1 MDTTEQEEKKPGK
14 LPMIRLGLF
23 AVALSFF
30 LGMFYTDIIDWWL
43 AGEKPPTALRI
54 GKLKDK
60 EQVQTD
66 TFSIRLFQYCL
77 KKDPVGNLTI
87 VPHAV
92 SRCLNEL
99 QKNTTPELAELF
111 TPLQISRTETTCA
124 ADIHE
129 GAFLFTNKADTLGGV
144 ANGVITPTEFSGDL
158 AATHQHINGLVNY
171 YTNGAINRMF
181 SSSSA
186 PRSTRLLAA
195 AVHGFRADWYYPIY
209 YRHTEPAM
217 FRNADATRSKVSFL
231 KSDGNFRMAQDPQG
245 KWKAVAMFMRNT
257 PQGDAA
263 GHESC
268 ALILILPQEELPLS
282 ARPLA
287 TELTTED
294 FNAIR
299 TALAQAEESP
309 ATIKLPRIT
318 ASEYRSD
325 MFPALQAMGLT
336 ALVQQD
342 AAPFPKLSQS
352 SPFPLD
358 GFYQQSSFT
367 WEESA
372 PSRVMP
378 AAFNGSS
385 TTLEFNR
392 PFIWMLCPLTSPAPP
407 YLMGVV
413 EYM

>member
-1 MDTTEQEEKKPGK
+1 MDTTEQESKAPGK

-30 LGMFYTDIIDWWL
+30 LGMYYTDIIDWL
-43 AGEKPPTALRI
+43 TQGEKPPTAIRI
-54 GKLKDK
+54 GELKDDR
-60 EQVQTD
+60 QVQTD
-66 TFSIRLFQYCL
+66 TFSIRLFQYCI
-77 KKDPVGNLTI
+77 KKEPVGNLTV

-99 QKNTTPELAELF
+99 QKMCTPEQAELF
-111 TPLQISRTETTCA
+111 TPLQICPTEAKCA
-124 ADIHE
+124 AAVHE
-129 GAFLFTNKADTLGGV
+129 GAFLFPNKADTLEGAENEV
-144 ANGVITPTEFSGDL
+144 VSPTEFSGDL
-158 AATHQHINGLVNY
+158 AEAHQHINGLVNY

-195 AVHGFRADWYYPIY
+195 AVLGFRADWYYPIY
-209 YRHTEPAM
+209 PGNTEPAT
-217 FRNADATRSKVSFL
+217 FRNADATKSKVAFMEAE
-231 KSDGNFRMAQDPQG
+231 GNYRIVQDPQG

-263 GHESC
+263 GHDSC

-287 TELTTED
+287 TELTPED
-294 FNAIR
+294 FNTIR
-299 TALAQAEESP
+299 TALAKAEESP
-309 ATIKLPRIT
+309 ATIKLPRVSG
-318 ASEYRSD
+318 AEYRSD
-325 MFPALQAMGLT
+325 MFPALQAMGLA
-336 ALVQQD
+336 ALVQPD
-342 AAPFPKLSQS
+342 AAPFPKLSKTT
-352 SPFPLD
+352 PFPLD
-358 GFYQQSSFT
+358 GFYQQSAFT

-372 PSRVMP
+372 PTAVAP
-378 AAFNGSS
+378 ATFNGSG

-392 PFIWMLCPLTSPAPP
+392 PFIWMLCPLTTPAPP